1 MASTLGV
8 VVLAAGTVL
17 APDSAGSAI
26 LGLIAHVTLVHA
38 LALMGVFAILIVVGV
53 TSPNRFRFAQRG
65 SQRAVE
71 RRDAAGALVDG
82 VPWQAAVSL
91 IAVLAGIGWFAI
103 GYTRTLP
110 GIFGDELIR
119 IELARDLAN
128 NGTVATHGY
137 GIVSAAV
144 DALAFRLTSNGVAA
158 YHLIQVFN
166 VAIMVL
172 AAFPAYLLS
181 RRALSHRWSLAVA
194 AMTVAVPWM
203 RYSAFVMTEP
213 AFYPIFLLFLL
224 ALIRSLEL
232 PTRRRQ
238 AALALALGLA
248 LATRTQAVALAGA
261 VVCAVALYGFSSSR
275 FRETVRA
282 FTATWVLYLSAGI
295 VLLTVA
301 ATGVWNVLGAY
312 SALLHEWHLR
322 GFFSSTA
329 LNATAFTLSLGV
341 LVAVAFPFGA
351 ATLLRLESTDGEKP
365 SRQPPSHRPPGSCSP
380 LPCSRPARMVSEV
393 RTSEACST
401 SRRPSSPVRLRGRR
415 GSHRGHGG

>member
-1 MASTLGV
+1 MSGRARRV
-8 VVLAAGTVL
+8 VEL
-17 APDSAGSAI
+17 
-26 LGLIAHVTLVHA
+26 
-38 LALMGVFAILIVVGV
+38 
-53 TSPNRFRFAQRG
+53 
-65 SQRAVE
+65 
-71 RRDAAGALVDG
+71 RDGAGALVDG
-82 VPWQAAVSL
+82 VPWQAAVSV

-103 GYTRTLP
+103 GHTRTLP
-110 GIFGDELIR
+110 GIFADELIR

-137 GIVSAAV
+137 GIVSAAI
-144 DALAFRLTSNGVAA
+144 DAIAFRLTSHGTTA

-166 VAIMVL
+166 VAIMVS

-224 ALIRSLEL
+224 VLIRALEL

-261 VVCAVALYGFSSSR
+261 VVCAVALYGWSCSR
-275 FRETVRA
+275 FRETVSA
-282 FTATWVLYLSAGI
+282 FRDTLVLYAGVGV
-295 VLLTVA
+295 VLLALA
-301 ATGVWNVLGAY
+301 ATGGWNVLGAY

-322 GFFSSTA
+322 I
-329 LNATAFTLSLGV
+329 
-341 LVAVAFPFGA
+341 
-351 ATLLRLESTDGEKP
+351 
-365 SRQPPSHRPPGSCSP
+365 
-380 LPCSRPARMVSEV
+380 
-393 RTSEACST
+393 
-401 SRRPSSPVRLRGRR
+401 SSPRR
-415 GSHRGHGG
+415 H